1 MRIQGSWK
9 KYLFYKLIL
18 LSAIAIIISM
28 ISMIHQQ
35 RKTVIIDKF
44 EKDSLDVNSLLK
56 HENQSELT
64 HKLENFLTL
73 ANFETTSNELT
84 QKHKHSLSNTELVN
98 TRSLQLTRKLP
109 TAIII
114 GVAKCATTALLSFIA
129 AHPNVVGYGYK
140 EIYYFS
146 DSENYRKGN
155 EWYREQMPFS
165 NENQIT
171 IEKTPAYFSDSKSSE
186 RVFALN
192 PNMKIIVIVC
202 DPVVRAVS
210 HYTHEK
216 NFKMNH
222 FINKALQQNISDSE
236 IFKSFLLRN
245 ERFPQNTI
253 RNVPIFRDGFYYDHI
268 RSWAQYFPKNQILF
282 INGEKFRK
290 EPSVE
295 IDKFQT
301 FLNLEHLIKKDHFVY
316 NQTRGLYCMR
326 NPNTSK
332 SICMGADKGRK
343 HPEIDK
349 VVLDELR
356 NLYRPHNQIFFRF
369 INEEPW
375 WPI

>member
-1 MRIQGSWK
+1 
-9 KYLFYKLIL
+9 
-18 LSAIAIIISM
+18 M
-28 ISMIHQQ
+28 ISMIHLQ

-44 EKDSLDVNSLLK
+44 EKDSLEVNSQLK

-64 HKLENFLTL
+64 HNLENFLTL

-84 QKHKHSLSNTELVN
+84 QKHKHSLSNTELLN

-129 AHPNVVGYGYK
+129 AHPNVVGDGYK

-146 DSENYRKGN
+146 NLKNYRKGH

-171 IEKTPAYFSDSKSSE
+171 IEKTPTYFTDVKSPE

-192 PNMKIIVIVC
+192 PHMKIIAIVC

-216 NFKMNH
+216 NNRIK
-222 FINKALQQNISDSE
+222 INLVRYGSDNVSDSKAFE
-236 IFKSFLLRN
+236 KLLRFSQKTLKN
-245 ERFPQNTI
+245 I
-253 RNVPIFRDGFYYDHI
+253 PIIRDGFYYEHI
-268 RSWAQYFPKNQILF
+268 QNWARYFPKNQILF

-295 IDKFQT
+295 IDKLQT
-301 FLNLEHLIKKDHFVY
+301 FLNLEHLIKKEHFVY

-326 NPNTSK
+326 NPITSK
-332 SICMGADKGRK
+332 FICMGADKGRK

-349 VVLDELR
+349 VVLDELKS
-356 NLYRPHNQIFFRF
+356 LYKPHNQIFFRF

>member
-1 MRIQGSWK
+1 LKVK
-9 KYLFYKLIL
+9 K
-18 LSAIAIIISM
+18 
-28 ISMIHQQ
+28 
-35 RKTVIIDKF
+35 
-44 EKDSLDVNSLLK
+44 EKNVTSSLNLEQVNNRSS
-56 HENQSELT
+56 Q
-64 HKLENFLTL
+64 
-73 ANFETTSNELT
+73 LT
-84 QKHKHSLSNTELVN
+84 Q
-98 TRSLQLTRKLP
+98 KLP

-114 GVAKCATTALLSFIA
+114 GVAKCATAALLSFIA
-129 AHPNVVGYGYK
+129 AHPNVVGDGYK

-146 DSENYRKGN
+146 NLKNYRKGH

-171 IEKTPAYFSDSKSSE
+171 IEKTPTYFTDVKSPE

-192 PNMKIIVIVC
+192 PHMKIIAIVC

-216 NFKMNH
+216 NNKIK
-222 FINKALQQNISDSE
+222 INLVRYGSDNVSDSKAFE
-236 IFKSFLLRN
+236 KLLRFSQKTLKN
-245 ERFPQNTI
+245 I
-253 RNVPIFRDGFYYDHI
+253 PIIRDGFYYEHLQN
-268 RSWAQYFPKNQILF
+268 WARYFPKNQILF

-301 FLNLEHLIKKDHFVY
+301 FLNLEHLIKKEHFVY

-332 SICMGADKGRK
+332 SLCMGADKGQK

-356 NLYRPHNQIFFRF
+356 SLYKPHNQIFFRF

-375 WPI
+375 WPV